1 MYKNEIYVKMLGL
14 ALPYIRNLQQLEKKE
29 KILNLSCYHLQ
40 AFNSATGQIQEEPQ
54 LGLETVLCLRLCV
67 DSELEPNWTLVSQRA
82 EALGQERNHLGS

>member
-54 LGLETVLCLRLCV
+54 LGLDCGFASTVNWSLTGRWCLSVPKR
-67 DSELEPNWTLVSQRA
+67 
-82 EALGQERNHLGS
+82 